1 MTSHNLHIC
10 ICFRKTCNLFRIH
23 IIYKLHNISQLFNLM
38 VPKFIPGFHYFIN
51 GRSSDYLLIQS
62 PNVSR
67 YDPISLN
74 EA

>member
-1 MTSHNLHIC
+1 
-10 ICFRKTCNLFRIH
+10 
-23 IIYKLHNISQLFNLM
+23 M

-74 EA
+74 EAR